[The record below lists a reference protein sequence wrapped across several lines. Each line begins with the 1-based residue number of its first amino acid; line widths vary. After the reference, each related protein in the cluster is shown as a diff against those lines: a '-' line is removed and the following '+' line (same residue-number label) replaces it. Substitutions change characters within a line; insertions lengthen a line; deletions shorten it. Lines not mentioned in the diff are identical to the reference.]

1 MDTISGEFVYLMTGK
16 IVIVE
21 WNDLQFWLI
30 YAKALRG
37 FLRFFA
43 HEQTLLDTQLV
54 DEFKEQFV
62 QEFELFLLK
71 G

>member
-1 MDTISGEFVYLMTGK
+1 MDSISGELVDLMTGK
-16 IVIVE
+16 IVVVE
-21 WNDLQFWLI
+21 WNDLEFCLI
-30 YAKALRG
+30 YAKPLGG

-43 HEQTLLDTQLV
+43 HEQTLFDAQFV